1 MNNWIKRLCTAAFFP
16 VALTCILLA
25 LWLFPP
31 AVPVDNITPAEDI
44 ISREYS
50 LERLL
55 LTKAI
60 FDVRHGFEEVT
71 AQQLARETGV
81 LLECR
86 RQITE
91 RQYYY
96 VVEGCG
102 YQCFLFADEDDIL
115 YDAMIFGGF
124 ASQADVKDII
134 ADLENVGIDMTV
146 DETSQFY
153 LRDNYRVVK
162 HVPGI
167 DYLYFPLADGVM
179 IMSRP
184 TLYNHEAEP
193 QYYFYSDADWPAA
206 EAEWKDRYGMSWSN
220 PYNILP
226 IDKTAWPK

>member
-16 VALTCILLA
+16 AALTCILLA

-96 VVEGCG
+96 VVEG
-102 YQCFLFADEDDIL
+102 
-115 YDAMIFGGF
+115 IFCMM
-124 ASQADVKDII
+124 
-134 ADLENVGIDMTV
+134 L
-146 DETSQFY
+146 
-153 LRDNYRVVK
+153 
-162 HVPGI
+162 
-167 DYLYFPLADGVM
+167 
-179 IMSRP
+179 
-184 TLYNHEAEP
+184 
-193 QYYFYSDADWPAA
+193 
-206 EAEWKDRYGMSWSN
+206 
-220 PYNILP
+220 
-226 IDKTAWPK
+226 

>member
-16 VALTCILLA
+16 AALTCILLA

-115 YDAMIFGGF
+115 YRCYMVLIYYSAALCILVPVFL
-124 ASQADVKDII
+124 A
-134 ADLENVGIDMTV
+134 TV
-146 DETSQFY
+146 SSETVNFIVLCVLNS
-153 LRDNYRVVK
+153 
-162 HVPGI
+162 I
-167 DYLYFPLADGVM
+167 
-179 IMSRP
+179 
-184 TLYNHEAEP
+184 
-193 QYYFYSDADWPAA
+193 
-206 EAEWKDRYGMSWSN
+206 
-220 PYNILP
+220 NIL
-226 IDKTAWPK
+226 INILIRIQFDASWVSKYAKKRK

>member
-16 VALTCILLA
+16 AALTCILLA

-206 EAEWKDRYGMSWSN
+206 EAEW
-220 PYNILP
+220 
-226 IDKTAWPK
+226 

>member
-16 VALTCILLA
+16 AALTCILLA

-162 HVPGI
+162 ACSGDRLSVFSSCGRR
-167 DYLYFPLADGVM
+167 DD
-179 IMSRP
+179 
-184 TLYNHEAEP
+184 HESANLVQP
-193 QYYFYSDADWPAA
+193 
-206 EAEWKDRYGMSWSN
+206 
-220 PYNILP
+220 
-226 IDKTAWPK
+226 